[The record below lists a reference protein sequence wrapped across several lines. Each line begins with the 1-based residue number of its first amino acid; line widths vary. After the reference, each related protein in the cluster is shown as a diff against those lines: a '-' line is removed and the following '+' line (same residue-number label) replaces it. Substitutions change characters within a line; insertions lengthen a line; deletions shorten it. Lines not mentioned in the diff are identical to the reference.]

1 MQEFIAR
8 FADQVQGTLSGFDR
22 VLFRGSI
29 RRLTHAQG
37 MKMYLIRNGLLCKEF
52 ADHVKRVSAD
62 VKEAAL
68 EPFHKQGLPV
78 RHIYDSHLDK
88 DQIAR
93 TLAAELQILQGDVC
107 ALTAMEISPTFQHV
121 NTGME
126 VRPRP
131 TLVVYP
137 YRIDPEFGWMH
148 SRIQTWFPFYI
159 HVCIN
164 GREWLG
170 RRMDAAGMH
179 YLRQDNCFPWME
191 DIARAQCLMDEQ
203 IHVDWNTRLQSFA
216 DRLNP
221 LHQHIFRNFDAAT
234 YYGSAFQCEWATDVM
249 LRPGALRRL
258 EPLLLRHGLLNFSS
272 PDILR
277 FWGKRIRLD
286 GCLPERFNAPIT
298 SSLKLRPQGER
309 LKHWWDGNSLKGYG
323 KAHTWLGD
331 LFRIECMMAIL
342 RAFRNYRAAENGP
355 ADDLRWRTLRRG
367 VVDLPERAR
376 LSQCANQRY
385 LDAFATLDDTTRMA
399 ELIQPLQQPCQ
410 FGNRRVR
417 GLQPF
422 RSDDYL
428 LLQTIQRGEFNLN
441 GFRNRDLQR
450 FLYDGGAPP
459 PPHLDLKEKRRRSA
473 AVGRKIRLLRAHG
486 LIEKAPH
493 SNLYHLTQTGR
504 RAITAVLTIQQSSLS
519 ELNRLA
525 A

>member
-131 TLVVYP
+131 TLVVYQ

-179 YLRQDNCFPWME
+179 YLRQDNCFPWIE
-191 DIARAQCLMDEQ
+191 DVARAQCLMDEQ

-221 LHQHIFRNFDAAT
+221 LHQHIFRNFDAGHVLLVGISMRMGHRRDASPRRVAAL
-234 YYGSAFQCEWATDVM
+234 GAVVAAS
-249 LRPGALRRL
+249 RPAELLQPRHPPVPGQTNPPGRLFAGALQCSHHFQF
-258 EPLLLRHGLLNFSS
+258 E
-272 PDILR
+272 
-277 FWGKRIRLD
+277 
-286 GCLPERFNAPIT
+286 APAP
-298 SSLKLRPQGER
+298 R
-309 LKHWWDGNSLKGYG
+309 
-323 KAHTWLGD
+323 
-331 LFRIECMMAIL
+331 
-342 RAFRNYRAAENGP
+342 RAAQ
-355 ADDLRWRTLRRG
+355 AL
-367 VVDLPERAR
+367 
-376 LSQCANQRY
+376 
-385 LDAFATLDDTTRMA
+385 
-399 ELIQPLQQPCQ
+399 
-410 FGNRRVR
+410 
-417 GLQPF
+417 
-422 RSDDYL
+422 
-428 LLQTIQRGEFNLN
+428 
-441 GFRNRDLQR
+441 
-450 FLYDGGAPP
+450 
-459 PPHLDLKEKRRRSA
+459 
-473 AVGRKIRLLRAHG
+473 VGW
-486 LIEKAPH
+486 
-493 SNLYHLTQTGR
+493 
-504 RAITAVLTIQQSSLS
+504 
-519 ELNRLA
+519 
-525 A
+525 